1 MDKKILSVLVIVA
14 GAIVLLVSA
23 LAYPLG
29 LGGAGFGIKQISGT
43 VAGALIAAVGVVLTI
58 RR

>member
-1 MDKKILSVLVIVA
+1 MDKKILSILVIIA
-14 GAIVLLVSA
+14 GVIVLLVSA

-43 VAGALIAAVGVVLTI
+43 VAGVLIAAAGVVPTA